1 MNDEVIVHTF
11 WQSLR
16 GTFGRGVIVLL
27 PVVITIWFFNLL
39 FTTVDGIISP
49 VFDQLLYRHI
59 PGLGFVTMLILIL
72 MVGVLSRNLIGL
84 AIFKFFERLIFSIPL
99 ARTIYSATKDLLNA
113 FGGGKQGRSFREV
126 VLVEYPRP
134 GIHTIGFVT
143 NELSVE
149 LDTEPG
155 KMISIYILNPPNP
168 TSGMLILTRR
178 ESVKVLDLSVE
189 EGLKLVLSAGIV
201 TPGTIRDKKV

>member
-1 MNDEVIVHTF
+1 MNEEVIVHTF

-16 GTFGRGVIVLL
+16 GTFGRGVFVLL
-27 PVVITIWFFNLL
+27 PVVITLWFFNLL
-39 FTTVDGIISP
+39 FSTVDGIISP
-49 VFDQLLYRHI
+49 IFDQVLSRHI
-59 PGLGFVTMLILIL
+59 PGLGFVTMIILILI
-72 MVGVLSRNLIGL
+72 VGVLSRNLIGL
-84 AIFKFFERLIFSIPL
+84 GIFKFFERLISSIPL

-113 FGGGKQGRSFREV
+113 FQGGKRGRSFREV

-149 LDTEPG
+149 IDNDPG
-155 KMISIYILNPPNP
+155 KLISIYILNPPNP
-168 TSGMLILTRR
+168 TSGMLILTARKD
-178 ESVKVLDLSVE
+178 VKVLDLSVE

-201 TPGTIRDKKV
+201 TTGTIRNKKG